1 MMQRPSTTGKIMQ
14 LAPEPTSSEIS
25 ALKRRDT
32 GQLALALA
40 AADSNAVCVIPGIRA
55 ARSRWIL
62 EMVQPASSFSSE
74 TVAVT
79 LMLSGVK
86 FMVLS
91 CAERAMAK
99 QPAWAAPI
107 NSSGFVPL
115 AFSKRV
121 RKE

>member
-1 MMQRPSTTGKIMQ
+1 
-14 LAPEPTSSEIS
+14 
-25 ALKRRDT
+25 
-32 GQLALALA
+32 
-40 AADSNAVCVIPGIRA
+40 
-55 ARSRWIL
+55 
-62 EMVQPASSFSSE
+62 MVQPASSFSSE

-91 CAERAMAK
+91 WAERAMAK
-99 QPAWAAPI
+99 QPACAAPI
-107 NSSGFVPL
+107 SSSGLEPL